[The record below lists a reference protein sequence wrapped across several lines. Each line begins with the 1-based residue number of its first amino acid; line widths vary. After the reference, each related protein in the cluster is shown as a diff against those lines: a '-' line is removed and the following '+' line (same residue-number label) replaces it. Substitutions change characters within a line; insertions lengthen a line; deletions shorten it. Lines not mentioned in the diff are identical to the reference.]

1 MLVDPL
7 PRETVQRA
15 HALRLLAYSSF
26 FFVVVCDKSPSMQL
40 SFYLSL
46 WSYTGTEKGGIWW
59 DIVSI
64 NKHFPLNAYFDL
76 LLNFNSMR
84 LVNPSVKEDNVKIFF
99 PRTWYWKI
107 TLDM

>member
-46 WSYTGTEKGGIWW
+46 WSYTGTEKGGI
-59 DIVSI
+59 
-64 NKHFPLNAYFDL
+64 
-76 LLNFNSMR
+76 
-84 LVNPSVKEDNVKIFF
+84 
-99 PRTWYWKI
+99 
-107 TLDM
+107 